1 VWKEGRKGGCT
12 ADTRFCVQSASNL
25 IRLFL
30 GTLLTR
36 RSFLILFDC
45 FSLSLSLSLYIYIY
59 DPPLNS
65 FFVCLFVGS
74 PFLLALPFSEETLG
88 CIQVRAKIWCPH
100 ILGSV
105 EVQYR
110 NISGMPEQSTW
121 VFTHVFLILA
131 CWRFFIIRGVIERAE
146 PLASMQGVTPYSF
159 LWLDFSLSFTNQITS
174 LFVLFCFP
182 KDHFIGLDFFL
193 CRRMILQTKQ

>member
-1 VWKEGRKGGCT
+1 MNGIYQRGFGRERTIWREREREREMSVSSNPRFFFLVKDKVRKRGLYFCFSLCGRKEGRKGGCT

-45 FSLSLSLSLYIYIY
+45 FSLSLSLSLSLYIYIY

-74 PFLLALPFSEETLG
+74 PFLLALPFREETLG
-88 CIQVRAKIWCPH
+88 CSQVRAKIWCPH

-121 VFTHVFLILA
+121 VFT
-131 CWRFFIIRGVIERAE
+131 
-146 PLASMQGVTPYSF
+146 M
-159 LWLDFSLSFTNQITS
+159 
-174 LFVLFCFP
+174 CF
-182 KDHFIGLDFFL
+182 
-193 CRRMILQTKQ
+193 

>member
-1 VWKEGRKGGCT
+1 MGFTKGFWKGEDDLKERERERCQWVATQDFSFLWKTKWEREAYIIFFSLCGRKEWRKEGRKGCCT

-36 RSFLILFDC
+36 RSLLILFDC
-45 FSLSLSLSLYIYIY
+45 FSLSLSRYIYIY

-65 FFVCLFVGS
+65 FFVCMFVGS
-74 PFLLALPFSEETLG
+74 PFLLALPFREETLG

-121 VFTHVFLILA
+121 VSPCVSNF
-131 CWRFFIIRGVIERAE
+131 
-146 PLASMQGVTPYSF
+146 SMLEIF
-159 LWLDFSLSFTNQITS
+159 
-174 LFVLFCFP
+174 
-182 KDHFIGLDFFL
+182 HH
-193 CRRMILQTKQ
+193 